1 MRQFGHNRTVA
12 KPLILIGG
20 AFAAGIVFSSG
31 FSPRGCPVLSLI
43 ALLALFA
50 GVARSETS
58 RSVLRRPSSSA

>member
-50 GVARSETS
+50 VAVLKRPAAF
-58 RSVLRRPSSSA
+58 LRRPSSSA